1 MLRFDKAT
9 CLLLLYKLLFIL
21 SGRLSISVWGSDI
34 LLFPEFINIVSIL
47 YYNFIEFIILLYTFL
62 VIYFAEYK
70 EYMIWWIWF
79 SKFSAA
85 LPAFTCAIATG
96 NIWSICLWNNFLMI
110 KWSKT
115 LATRGGIPGLP
126 LLSVDCNG
134 NIPLLKLLRTVF

>member
-34 LLFPEFINIVSIL
+34 LLFAEFINIVSIL
-47 YYNFIEFIILLYTFL
+47 YYIFIEFIILLYTFL

-85 LPAFTCAIATG
+85 LPAFTCASATG
-96 NIWSICLWNNFLMI
+96 NFWSICLEISILNPTTWV
-110 KWSKT
+110 T
-115 LATRGGIPGLP
+115 LYLP
-126 LLSVDCNG
+126 LYAIVE
-134 NIPLLKLLRTVF
+134 

>member
-47 YYNFIEFIILLYTFL
+47 YYIFIEFIILLYTFL

-79 SKFSAA
+79 SKFSAV
-85 LPAFTCAIATG
+85 LPAFTCASATG
-96 NIWSICLWNNFLMI
+96 NFWSICLEVSILNPSPWV
-110 KWSKT
+110 T
-115 LATRGGIPGLP
+115 LYLP
-126 LLSVDCNG
+126 LYAIVE
-134 NIPLLKLLRTVF
+134 

>member
-47 YYNFIEFIILLYTFL
+47 YYIFIEFIILLYTFL

-79 SKFSAA
+79 SKFSAV
-85 LPAFTCAIATG
+85 LPAFTCASATG
-96 NIWSICLWNNFLMI
+96 NFWSICLEVSILNPTPWV
-110 KWSKT
+110 T
-115 LATRGGIPGLP
+115 LYLP
-126 LLSVDCNG
+126 LYAIVE
-134 NIPLLKLLRTVF
+134 

>member
-9 CLLLLYKLLFIL
+9 CLLLLYKLVFIL

-47 YYNFIEFIILLYTFL
+47 YYIFIEFIILLYTFL

-85 LPAFTCAIATG
+85 LPAFTCASATG
-96 NIWSICLWNNFLMI
+96 NFWSICLEVSILNPTPWV
-110 KWSKT
+110 T
-115 LATRGGIPGLP
+115 LYLP
-126 LLSVDCNG
+126 LYAIVE
-134 NIPLLKLLRTVF
+134 